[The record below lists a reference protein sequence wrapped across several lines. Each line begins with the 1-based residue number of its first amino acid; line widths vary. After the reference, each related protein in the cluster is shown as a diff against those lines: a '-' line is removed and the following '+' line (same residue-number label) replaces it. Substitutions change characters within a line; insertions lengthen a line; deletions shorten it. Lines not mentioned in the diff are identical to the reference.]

1 MVITDYI
8 WSESHKELEFFI
20 SDYGELLCLN
30 DFKESDN
37 DSMPGS
43 TIERTKNGKI
53 VRVKTISLNDV
64 IENFFNAKCPSY
76 ISVDTEGSEYEILKV
91 FNFKKFRPVF
101 FTVEHNFTTL
111 QGKIDQLM
119 EENDYVRVFKNIT
132 AFDGWYIVRDV
143 FDALNK

>member
-1 MVITDYI
+1 MM
-8 WSESHKELEFFI
+8 LQ
-20 SDYGELLCLN
+20 
-30 DFKESDN
+30 
-37 DSMPGS
+37 
-43 TIERTKNGKI
+43 KI
-53 VRVKTISLNDV
+53 
-64 IENFFNAKCPSY
+64 FFNAKCPSY

-143 FDALNK
+143 FDALNKQ